1 MPRPIIGI
9 SASLRQTSHGEV
21 FIQAY
26 TKNAQAI
33 ERAGGLP
40 LLISPEVTPEA
51 RAELIQR
58 LDGLLLPG
66 GEDINPARYGATPH
80 PKTGPAVDVRDHNE
94 IALVHDVLAADLPLF
109 CICRGH
115 QVLNVALGGTLVQ
128 DIPELLDTDLNHW
141 VRDPRTE
148 RPHRVQVDPDSRL
161 SSILGATDI
170 AVNSIH
176 HQAIDRVAPDL
187 RVTATAPDGIVE
199 GLELPGQR
207 FALSVQWHP
216 EDLTDDPMMQSL
228 FDAFVAA
235 TR

>member
-1 MPRPIIGI
+1 VPRPLIGI

-40 LLISPEVTPEA
+40 LLISPETSPEA
-51 RAELIQR
+51 RAELIRR

-66 GEDINPARYGATPH
+66 GEDINPARYGADAH
-80 PKTGPAVDVRDHNE
+80 PKTGTAVDARDHSE
-94 IALVHDVLAADLPLF
+94 IALVHAALDADLPLF

-128 DIPELLDTDLNHW
+128 DIPDLIDTELVHW

-148 RPHRVQVDPDSRL
+148 RPHRVQVDPQSKL
-161 SSILGATDI
+161 AGILGATDVS
-170 AVNSIH
+170 VNSIH
-176 HQAIDRVAPDL
+176 HQAIYTVAPGL
-187 RVTATAPDGIVE
+187 ITTAHAPDGIIE
-199 GLELPGQR
+199 GLEVPGRR

-216 EDLTDDPMMQSL
+216 EDLTDDPMMQGL

-235 TR
+235 TL